1 MTGTEAVLIGII
13 ALAVSALGG
22 WPLTAAVLRWAARSR
37 DAGTDPSPARPEDRA
52 TDDDAPA
59 APSTPATGA
68 TAGSPSPSGEAT
80 ATTAAP
86 EPGPAAGPQPGA
98 TEPAPS
104 APGPDAAGAGARS
117 PLEQGPSE
125 QGPSEQDPGRPDG
138 AVLRGGTWI
147 GILERLAVTGTL
159 ALGYPEGIAF
169 VIAVK
174 GLGRYPEL
182 REHPGLSERFVI
194 GTLASLGW
202 AAALGAA
209 ARALVV

>member
-52 TDDDAPA
+52 TDDDAPDA
-59 APSTPATGA
+59 ASAPPTGPTAAGPSTSDRGAAVSAAAVEPGPTGP
-68 TAGSPSPSGEAT
+68 TGP
-80 ATTAAP
+80 AAP
-86 EPGPAAGPQPGA
+86 EPPA
-98 TEPAPS
+98 TEPAVDTT
-104 APGPDAAGAGARS
+104 A
-117 PLEQGPSE
+117 
-125 QGPSEQDPGRPDG
+125 GRPDG

-159 ALGYPEGIAF
+159 AVGYPEGIAF

-202 AAALGAA
+202 AAAIGAA
-209 ARALVV
+209 ARAVVV